1 MRGKPISPQADVG
14 FTTSVI
20 QSHTSAKVND
30 SHPAEAST
38 ATRTRGARLPG
49 HHTVQ
54 TVQEE
59 NWPREAR
66 VGAYF
71 DRRDGVRARPFRFA
85 G

>member
-1 MRGKPISPQADVG
+1 MRGKPISPRADVG

-20 QSHTSAKVND
+20 QSHVSAKIND

-54 TVQEE
+54 EE

-71 DRRDGVRARPFRFA
+71 DRRDGVRARSLRFA